1 MLVLDLYRVFEDK
14 GIENPHRF
22 LNKNGFTVHTTFKL
36 LNNKV
41 GSISFRHME
50 QLCLLLNCLPDD
62 LFSWK
67 SVEVTGNYNHP
78 VLMKLDRGERKGNI
92 TSQLK
97 SLSPDKLN
105 EVRKYIDQI
114 SKTEE

>member
-14 GIENPHRF
+14 GIENPQRF
-22 LNKNGFTVHTTFKL
+22 LKRNGFTVHTTFKL

-41 GSISFRHME
+41 VSISFRHME
-50 QLCLLLNCLPDD
+50 QLCLLLNCSPDD
-62 LFSWK
+62 LFSWR
-67 SVEVTGNYNHP
+67 SDELSGSYNHP
-78 VLMKLDRGERKGNI
+78 FLMKLNRGERKGNI

-97 SLSPDKLN
+97 SLPPDKLN

-114 SKTEE
+114 SKTE